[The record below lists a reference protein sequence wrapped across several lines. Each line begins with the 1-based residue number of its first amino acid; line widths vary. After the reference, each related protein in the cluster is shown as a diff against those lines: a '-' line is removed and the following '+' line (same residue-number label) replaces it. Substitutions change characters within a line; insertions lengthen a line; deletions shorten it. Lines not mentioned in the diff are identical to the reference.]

1 VTRPLLI
8 LRPRPGAAATAARA
22 AALGHPT
29 IVAPLFFVRPIGW
42 TPPDP
47 AECDAVLLTS
57 ANALLHGGADLARFT
72 HLPAFAVGAA
82 TAAAARQ
89 AGFGRVEAGSGD
101 AGAIV
106 AQAARAGIGRLLH
119 LTGREHKAAVH
130 PGVSILRRIVYA
142 AEAEARLPGAALAA
156 LAAGAIALLHSPRA
170 AALFR
175 ALLDRAGVDAGTVR
189 IAAIS
194 PAALH
199 AAGTG
204 WSMARAADTP
214 DDAALLAAAA
224 SMCD

>member
-1 VTRPLLI
+1 MTRPLLI
-8 LRPRPGAAATAARA
+8 LRPQPGAAATAARA
-22 AALGHPT
+22 AALGHPA

-72 HLPAFAVGAA
+72 HLPAFAVGAS

-101 AGAIV
+101 ATAIV
-106 AQAARAGIGRLLH
+106 SRAADAGMKHLLH
-119 LTGREHKAAVH
+119 LTGREHKAAAH

-142 AEAEARLPGAALAA
+142 AEAETQLPGAALTA
-156 LAAGAIALLHSPRA
+156 LVAGAIALFHSPRA

-175 ALLDRAGVDAGTVR
+175 TLLDGAAADAGAVR

-204 WSMARAADTP
+204 WAMAVAADTP

-224 SMCD
+224 CMCD